1 MFRGELTV
9 GPVLVVSAPAFSFA
23 EEGCAAE
30 LLGAAEEG
38 AGLRGWERLGAV
50 LVALGWVL
58 LCSSAERSLGST
70 AAELVGSLEGVLVA
84 VLSAG
89 ASVVLLGTGS
99 TSPLVGV

>member
-9 GPVLVVSAPAFSFA
+9 GPVLVASAPAFSFA
-23 EEGCAAE
+23 GEGCAAE

-38 AGLRGWERLGAV
+38 AGLLCWELLGAV
-50 LVALGWVL
+50 LVALGWGLVL
-58 LCSSAERSLGST
+58 SPAERSLGST
-70 AAELVGSLEGVLVA
+70 AAELDGSFEGVLVV

-99 TSPLVGV
+99 TSPEVGV